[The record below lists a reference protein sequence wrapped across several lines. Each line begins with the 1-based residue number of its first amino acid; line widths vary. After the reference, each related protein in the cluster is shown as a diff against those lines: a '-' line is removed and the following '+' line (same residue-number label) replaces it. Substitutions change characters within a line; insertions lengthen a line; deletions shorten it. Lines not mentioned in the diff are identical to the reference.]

1 MDRSPKQ
8 LQELTLALLY
18 LTSLQDHDDPA
29 GRRCWKGY
37 DFQVL
42 EDLKA
47 QGLLQDTKAAFPCGC
62 PRRAWPGHRLS
73 WPPWGWKTWSPG
85 QNNQN
90 RPFRR
95 AQLRR
100 KGRFLPGVQMRPSCF
115 TDRIRCKFSP
125 GPHL

>member
-47 QGLLQDTKAAFPCGC
+47 QGLLQDTQGRIPL
-62 PRRAWPGHRLS
+62 RL
-73 WPPWGWKTWSPG
+73 PQEGVARGWKTWSPG

-100 KGRFLPGVQMRPSCF
+100 KGRFLPGVQMRPSWF

>member
-47 QGLLQDTKAAFPCGC
+47 QGLLQDTQGRIPL
-62 PRRAWPGHRLS
+62 RL
-73 WPPWGWKTWSPG
+73 PQEGVA
-85 QNNQN
+85 
-90 RPFRR
+90 R
-95 AQLRR
+95 AQAA
-100 KGRFLPGVQMRPSCF
+100 PSI
-115 TDRIRCKFSP
+115 TLSRTGLAKILSNTV
-125 GPHL
+125 

>member
-47 QGLLQDTKAAFPCGC
+47 QGLLQDTQGRIPLRLPPGGRGPGPGC
-62 PRRAWPGHRLS
+62 PGRPGD
-73 WPPWGWKTWSPG
+73 
-85 QNNQN
+85 
-90 RPFRR
+90 
-95 AQLRR
+95 
-100 KGRFLPGVQMRPSCF
+100 GR
-115 TDRIRCKFSP
+115 P
-125 GPHL
+125 GPPARITKTDPPAAAVRGGRVGFYRETARCSPLLYR

>member
-47 QGLLQDTKAAFPCGC
+47 QGLLQDTQGRIPL
-62 PRRAWPGHRLS
+62 RL
-73 WPPWGWKTWSPG
+73 PQEGVA
-85 QNNQN
+85 
-90 RPFRR
+90 R
-95 AQLRR
+95 AQAVLATLGMEDLVPRPE
-100 KGRFLPGVQMRPSCF
+100 LPKPPLPPRTTAAEGAVF
-115 TDRIRCKFSP
+115 TGSTDAPQLVYR
-125 GPHL
+125 

>member
-18 LTSLQDHDDPA
+18 LPSPQDHDDPA

-47 QGLLQDTKAAFPCGC
+47 QGLLQDTQGRIPL
-62 PRRAWPGHRLS
+62 RL
-73 WPPWGWKTWSPG
+73 PQEGVA
-85 QNNQN
+85 
-90 RPFRR
+90 R
-95 AQLRR
+95 AQAVLAAL
-100 KGRFLPGVQMRPSCF
+100 GMEDLVPRPE
-115 TDRIRCKFSP
+115 
-125 GPHL
+125 

>member
-29 GRRCWKGY
+29 GRRCWKGCSRIP
-37 DFQVL
+37 
-42 EDLKA
+42 
-47 QGLLQDTKAAFPCGC
+47 KAAFPCGC

>member
-47 QGLLQDTKAAFPCGC
+47 QGLLQEGVA
-62 PRRAWPGHRLS
+62 
-73 WPPWGWKTWSPG
+73 
-85 QNNQN
+85 
-90 RPFRR
+90 R
-95 AQLRR
+95 AQAVLAAL
-100 KGRFLPGVQMRPSCF
+100 GMEDLVPRPE
-115 TDRIRCKFSP
+115 
-125 GPHL
+125 

>member
-47 QGLLQDTKAAFPCGC
+47 QGLLQAC
-62 PRRAWPGHRLS
+62 L
-73 WPPWGWKTWSPG
+73 
-85 QNNQN
+85 
-90 RPFRR
+90 
-95 AQLRR
+95 
-100 KGRFLPGVQMRPSCF
+100 
-115 TDRIRCKFSP
+115 
-125 GPHL
+125 

>member
-18 LTSLQDHDDPA
+18 LPSLQDHDDPA

-47 QGLLQDTKAAFPCGC
+47 QGLLQDTQGRIPL
-62 PRRAWPGHRLS
+62 RL
-73 WPPWGWKTWSPG
+73 PPEGVA
-85 QNNQN
+85 
-90 RPFRR
+90 R
-95 AQLRR
+95 AQAVLAAL
-100 KGRFLPGVQMRPSCF
+100 GMEDLVPRPE
-115 TDRIRCKFSP
+115 
-125 GPHL
+125 

>member
-8 LQELTLALLY
+8 FQELTLALLY

-47 QGLLQDTKAAFPCGC
+47 QGLFQDTQGRIPL
-62 PRRAWPGHRLS
+62 RL
-73 WPPWGWKTWSPG
+73 PQEGVA
-85 QNNQN
+85 
-90 RPFRR
+90 R
-95 AQLRR
+95 AQAVLAAL
-100 KGRFLPGVQMRPSCF
+100 GMEDLVPRPE
-115 TDRIRCKFSP
+115 
-125 GPHL
+125 

>member
-47 QGLLQDTKAAFPCGC
+47 QGLLQDTQGRIPL
-62 PRRAWPGHRLS
+62 RL
-73 WPPWGWKTWSPG
+73 PQEGVA
-85 QNNQN
+85 
-90 RPFRR
+90 R
-95 AQLRR
+95 AQAVLATL
-100 KGRFLPGVQMRPSCF
+100 GMGDLVPRPRTTAAEGAVF
-115 TDRIRCKFSP
+115 TGSTDAPQLVYR
-125 GPHL
+125 